1 MGPHCEVSQYF
12 IRLGPMA
19 ENSMGKTAVITGA
32 ASGIGL
38 AAAERFLKVGMKVV
52 IADINAES
60 IDKHVHRL
68 KSEGYPVEGKLTDV
82 TSESSVRELAEFT
95 QSKFGNIHIL
105 FNNAGIGGGAADEK
119 SLWEASISDWKWV
132 LDINV
137 WGVIHGIR
145 VFTPLMLAHGQEGH
159 IINTASKAGLMFGTS
174 LYSTSKHTVLALTEA
189 LYAQLKQLNSKLAVS
204 VLCPGAVNTNLNLN
218 SNRIRPV
225 NTQSDEISN
234 LSNQDKSI
242 QSKNFMST
250 YQNTVQ
256 TRMAAGLE
264 PSEIVEILMQG
275 LENGDFYILP
285 SRLED
290 AGVNERFKNIR
301 SRKIENLSKSCPQ
314 FNWSHLQSN

>member
-12 IRLGPMA
+12 IRLGYMA
-19 ENSMGKTAVITGA
+19 ANLMGKTAVITGA
-32 ASGIGL
+32 ANGIGL
-38 AAAERFLKVGMKVV
+38 AIAERLLNAGMRVV
-52 IADINAES
+52 IADIDPNS
-60 IDKHVHRL
+60 LDKQVSRL
-68 KSEGYPVEGKLTDV
+68 KSEGYLVEGKVTDV

-95 QSKFGNIHIL
+95 ISKFGNIHIL
-105 FNNAGIGGGAADEK
+105 CNNAGIGGGAADDK

-145 VFTPLMLAHGQEGH
+145 VFTPLMLAHGEEGH
-159 IINTASKAGLMFGTS
+159 IINTASKAGLIFGTS
-174 LYSTSKHTVLALTEA
+174 LYSTSKHTVIALTEA

-204 VLCPGAVNTNLNLN
+204 VLCPGAVNTNLNSN

-225 NTQSDEISN
+225 NTKSDENSN

-250 YQNTVQ
+250 YQSTVQ
-256 TRMAAGLE
+256 TRMAAGKE
-264 PSEIVEILMQG
+264 PSEIAEMLMQG
-275 LENGDFYILP
+275 LGNGDFYIMP

-290 AGVNERFKNIR
+290 AVVDERYKNIQV
-301 SRKIENLSKSCPQ
+301 RKIEDLSKSCPQ
-314 FNWSHLQSN
+314 FNWSHLK

>member
-1 MGPHCEVSQYF
+1 
-12 IRLGPMA
+12 
-19 ENSMGKTAVITGA
+19 MGKTAVITGA

-38 AAAERFLKVGMKVV
+38 AAAERFLKAGMKVV
-52 IADINAES
+52 IADIDADS
-60 IDKHVHRL
+60 IEKQVSRL
-68 KSEGYPVEGKLTDV
+68 KFEGHPVEGRVTDV

-105 FNNAGIGGGAADEK
+105 FNNAGIGGGAADDK

-159 IINTASKAGLMFGTS
+159 IINTASKAGLTFGTS
-174 LYSTSKHTVLALTEA
+174 LYSTSKHTVVALTEA
-189 LYAQLKQLNSKLAVS
+189 LYVQLKQVSSNLAVS
-204 VLCPGAVNTNLNLN
+204 VLCPGAVNTNLKSN

-225 NTQSDEISN
+225 NTQPDNIPN
-234 LSNQDKSI
+234 LSNQDKSF
-242 QSKNFMST
+242 QSINFMST

-264 PSEIVEILMQG
+264 PAEMAEILMQG
-275 LENGDFYILP
+275 LESGDFYILP
-285 SRLED
+285 NRLED
-290 AGVNERFKNIR
+290 AGVKERFKNIQA
-301 SRKIENLSKSCPQ
+301 RKIEDLPKSCPQ
-314 FNWSHLQSN
+314 FDWSHLQ

>member
-1 MGPHCEVSQYF
+1 MGPNCEVSQYF
-12 IRLGPMA
+12 VRLSQVTV
-19 ENSMGKTAVITGA
+19 NLVDKTAVITGA

-38 AAAERFLKVGMKVV
+38 AAAERFLKAGMKVV
-52 IADINAES
+52 IADIDADS
-60 IDKHVHRL
+60 IDKQVSRL
-68 KSEGYPVEGKLTDV
+68 KSEGHPVKGKVTDV

-95 QSKFGNIHIL
+95 QSKFGDIHIL
-105 FNNAGIGGGAADEK
+105 FNNAGIGGGAADDK

-159 IINTASKAGLMFGTS
+159 IINTASKAGLTFGTS

-189 LYAQLKQLNSKLAVS
+189 LYVQLKQANSNLAVS
-204 VLCPGAVNTNLNLN
+204 VLCPGAVNTNLNSN

-225 NTQSDEISN
+225 DTHANDTSN
-234 LSNQDKSI
+234 LSNQDKSF
-242 QSKNFMST
+242 QTTNFMST

-264 PSEIVEILMQG
+264 PAEMAEILMQG
-275 LENGDFYILP
+275 LESGDFYILP
-285 SRLED
+285 NRLED
-290 AGVNERFKNIR
+290 AGVKERFKNIQA
-301 SRKIENLSKSCPQ
+301 RKIEDLPKSCPQ
-314 FNWSHLQSN
+314 FNWTHLQ

>member
-1 MGPHCEVSQYF
+1 MGSHCEVSQYF
-12 IRLGPMA
+12 IRLSSVTI
-19 ENSMGKTAVITGA
+19 NLMGKTAVITGA

-38 AAAERFLKVGMKVV
+38 AAAERFLKAGMKVV
-52 IADINAES
+52 IADIDADS
-60 IDKHVHRL
+60 IEKQVSRL
-68 KSEGYPVEGKLTDV
+68 KFEGHPVEGKLTDV

-105 FNNAGIGGGAADEK
+105 FNNAGIGGGAADDK

-159 IINTASKAGLMFGTS
+159 IINTASKAGLTFGTS

-189 LYAQLKQLNSKLAVS
+189 LYVQLKQMNSKLAVS
-204 VLCPGAVNTNLNLN
+204 VLCPGAVNTNLNSN

-225 NTQSDEISN
+225 NTQPDNIPN
-234 LSNQDKSI
+234 LTNQDKSF
-242 QSKNFMST
+242 QSINFMST

-264 PSEIVEILMQG
+264 PAEMAEILMQG
-275 LENGDFYILP
+275 LETGDFYILP
-285 SRLED
+285 NRLED
-290 AGVNERFKNIR
+290 AGVKERFKNIQA
-301 SRKIENLSKSCPQ
+301 RKIEDLPKSCPQ
-314 FNWSHLQSN
+314 FDWSHLQ

>member
-1 MGPHCEVSQYF
+1 MGSHCEVSQYF
-12 IRLGPMA
+12 IRLSSVTI
-19 ENSMGKTAVITGA
+19 NLMGKTAVITGA

-38 AAAERFLKVGMKVV
+38 AAAERFLKAGMKVV
-52 IADINAES
+52 IADIDADS
-60 IDKHVHRL
+60 IEKQVSRL
-68 KSEGYPVEGKLTDV
+68 KFEGHPVEGKVTDV

-105 FNNAGIGGGAADEK
+105 FNNAGIGGGAADDK

-159 IINTASKAGLMFGTS
+159 IINTASKAGLTFGTS

-189 LYAQLKQLNSKLAVS
+189 LYVQLKQMNSKLVVS
-204 VLCPGAVNTNLNLN
+204 VLCPGAVNTNLNSN

-225 NTQSDEISN
+225 NTQPDNIPN
-234 LSNQDKSI
+234 LTNQDKSF
-242 QSKNFMST
+242 QSINFMST

-264 PSEIVEILMQG
+264 PAEMAEILMQG
-275 LENGDFYILP
+275 LETGDFYILP
-285 SRLED
+285 NRLED
-290 AGVNERFKNIR
+290 AGVKERFKNIQA
-301 SRKIENLSKSCPQ
+301 RKIEDLPKSCPQ
-314 FNWSHLQSN
+314 FDWSHLQ

>member
-1 MGPHCEVSQYF
+1 MGSHCEVSQYF
-12 IRLGPMA
+12 IRLSSVTI
-19 ENSMGKTAVITGA
+19 NLMGKTAVITGA

-38 AAAERFLKVGMKVV
+38 AAAERFLKAGMKVV
-52 IADINAES
+52 IADIDADS
-60 IDKHVHRL
+60 IEKQVSRL
-68 KSEGYPVEGKLTDV
+68 KFEGHPVEGKVTDV

-105 FNNAGIGGGAADEK
+105 FNNAGVGGGAADDK

-159 IINTASKAGLMFGTS
+159 IINTASKAGLTFGTS

-189 LYAQLKQLNSKLAVS
+189 LYVQLKQMNSKLAVS
-204 VLCPGAVNTNLNLN
+204 VLCPGAVNTNLNSN

-225 NTQSDEISN
+225 NTQPDEISN
-234 LSNQDKSI
+234 LSNQDKSF
-242 QSKNFMST
+242 QSTNFMST

-264 PSEIVEILMQG
+264 PAEMAEILMQG
-275 LENGDFYILP
+275 LETGDFYILP
-285 SRLED
+285 NRLED
-290 AGVNERFKNIR
+290 AGVKERFKNIQA
-301 SRKIENLSKSCPQ
+301 RKIEDLPKSCPQ
-314 FNWSHLQSN
+314 FDWSHLQ

>member
-1 MGPHCEVSQYF
+1 VGSHCEVSQYF
-12 IRLGPMA
+12 IRLSSVTI
-19 ENSMGKTAVITGA
+19 NLMGKTAVITGA

-38 AAAERFLKVGMKVV
+38 AAAERFLKAGMKVV
-52 IADINAES
+52 IADIDADS
-60 IDKHVHRL
+60 IEKQVSRL
-68 KSEGYPVEGKLTDV
+68 KFEGHPVEGKVTDV

-105 FNNAGIGGGAADEK
+105 FNNAGIGGGAADDK

-159 IINTASKAGLMFGTS
+159 IINTASKAGLTFGTS

-189 LYAQLKQLNSKLAVS
+189 LYVQLKQMNSKLVVS
-204 VLCPGAVNTNLNLN
+204 VLCPGAVNTNLNSN

-225 NTQSDEISN
+225 NTQPDNIPN
-234 LSNQDKSI
+234 LTNQDKSF
-242 QSKNFMST
+242 QSINFMST

-264 PSEIVEILMQG
+264 PAEMAEILMQG
-275 LENGDFYILP
+275 LETGDFYILP
-285 SRLED
+285 NRLED
-290 AGVNERFKNIR
+290 AGVKERFKNIQA
-301 SRKIENLSKSCPQ
+301 RKIEDLPKSCPQ
-314 FNWSHLQSN
+314 FDWSHLQ

>member
-1 MGPHCEVSQYF
+1 
-12 IRLGPMA
+12 MA
-19 ENSMGKTAVITGA
+19 VNFMSKTAVITGA

-38 AAAERFLKVGMKVV
+38 ATAERFLKVGMKVV

-60 IDKHVHRL
+60 IDKQVHRL

-105 FNNAGIGGGAADEK
+105 FNNAGIGGGAADDK

-145 VFTPLMLAHGQEGH
+145 VFTPLMLAHGEEGH

-204 VLCPGAVNTNLNLN
+204 VLCPGAVNTNLNSN

-225 NTQSDEISN
+225 DTTSGETSN
-234 LSNQDKSI
+234 LSNQDKSF
-242 QSKNFMST
+242 QSTNFMST

-264 PSEIVEILMQG
+264 PSEIVEIMMQG

-290 AGVNERFKNIR
+290 AGVNERIKNIR
-301 SRKIENLSKSCPQ
+301 ARKIEDLSKSCPQ
-314 FNWSHLQSN
+314 FNWSHLQ

>member
-1 MGPHCEVSQYF
+1 MGSHCEVSQYF
-12 IRLGPMA
+12 IRLSSVTI
-19 ENSMGKTAVITGA
+19 NLMGKTAVITGA

-38 AAAERFLKVGMKVV
+38 AAAERFLKAGMKVV
-52 IADINAES
+52 IADIDADS
-60 IDKHVHRL
+60 IEKQVSRL
-68 KSEGYPVEGKLTDV
+68 KFEGHPVEGRVTDV

-105 FNNAGIGGGAADEK
+105 FNNAGIGGGAADDK

-159 IINTASKAGLMFGTS
+159 IINTASKAGLTFGTS

-189 LYAQLKQLNSKLAVS
+189 LYVQLKQMNSKLAVS
-204 VLCPGAVNTNLNLN
+204 VLCPGAVNTNLNSN

-225 NTQSDEISN
+225 NTQPDNIPN
-234 LSNQDKSI
+234 LSNQDKSF
-242 QSKNFMST
+242 QSINFMST

-264 PSEIVEILMQG
+264 PAEMAEILMQG
-275 LENGDFYILP
+275 LESGDFYILP
-285 SRLED
+285 NRLED
-290 AGVNERFKNIR
+290 AGVKERFKNIQA
-301 SRKIENLSKSCPQ
+301 RKIEDLPKSCPQ
-314 FNWSHLQSN
+314 FDWSHLQ

>member
-1 MGPHCEVSQYF
+1 MT
-12 IRLGPMA
+12 INL
-19 ENSMGKTAVITGA
+19 MGKTAVITGA

-38 AAAERFLKVGMKVV
+38 AAAERFLKAGMKVV
-52 IADINAES
+52 IADIDADS
-60 IDKHVHRL
+60 IEKQVSRL
-68 KSEGYPVEGKLTDV
+68 KFEGHPVEGKVTDV

-105 FNNAGIGGGAADEK
+105 FNNAGIGGGAADDK

-159 IINTASKAGLMFGTS
+159 IINTASKAGLTFGTS

-189 LYAQLKQLNSKLAVS
+189 LYVQLKQMNSKLAVS
-204 VLCPGAVNTNLNLN
+204 VLCPGAVNTNLNSN

-225 NTQSDEISN
+225 NTQPDNIPN
-234 LSNQDKSI
+234 LTNQDKSF
-242 QSKNFMST
+242 QSINFMST

-264 PSEIVEILMQG
+264 PAEMAEILMQG
-275 LENGDFYILP
+275 LETGDFYILP
-285 SRLED
+285 NRLED
-290 AGVNERFKNIR
+290 AGVKERFKNIQA
-301 SRKIENLSKSCPQ
+301 RKIEDLPKSCPQ
-314 FNWSHLQSN
+314 FDWSHLQ

>member
-1 MGPHCEVSQYF
+1 
-12 IRLGPMA
+12 
-19 ENSMGKTAVITGA
+19 MGKTAVITGA

-38 AAAERFLKVGMKVV
+38 AAAERFLKAGMKVV
-52 IADINAES
+52 IADIDADS
-60 IDKHVHRL
+60 IEKQVSRL
-68 KSEGYPVEGKLTDV
+68 KFEGHPVEGKVTDV

-105 FNNAGIGGGAADEK
+105 FNNAGIGGGAADDK

-159 IINTASKAGLMFGTS
+159 IINTASKAGLTFGTS

-189 LYAQLKQLNSKLAVS
+189 LYVQLKQMNSKLAVS
-204 VLCPGAVNTNLNLN
+204 VLCPGAVNTNLNSN

-225 NTQSDEISN
+225 NTQPDEISN
-234 LSNQDKSI
+234 LSNQDKSF
-242 QSKNFMST
+242 QSTNFMST

-264 PSEIVEILMQG
+264 PAEMAEILMQG
-275 LENGDFYILP
+275 LETVDFYILP
-285 SRLED
+285 NRLED
-290 AGVNERFKNIR
+290 AGVKERFKNIQA
-301 SRKIENLSKSCPQ
+301 RKIEDLPKSCPQ
-314 FNWSHLQSN
+314 FDWSHLQ

>member
-1 MGPHCEVSQYF
+1 MGPNCEVSQYF
-12 IRLGPMA
+12 VRLSQVTV
-19 ENSMGKTAVITGA
+19 NLVDKTAVITGA

-38 AAAERFLKVGMKVV
+38 AAAERFLKAGMKVV
-52 IADINAES
+52 MADIDADS
-60 IDKHVHRL
+60 IDKQVSRL
-68 KSEGYPVEGKLTDV
+68 KSEGHPVKGKVTDV

-95 QSKFGNIHIL
+95 QSKFGDIHIL
-105 FNNAGIGGGAADEK
+105 FNNAGIGGGAADDK

-159 IINTASKAGLMFGTS
+159 IINTASKAGLTFGTS

-189 LYAQLKQLNSKLAVS
+189 LYVQLKQANSNLAVS
-204 VLCPGAVNTNLNLN
+204 VLCPGAVNTNLNSN

-225 NTQSDEISN
+225 DTHANDTSN
-234 LSNQDKSI
+234 LSNQDKSF
-242 QSKNFMST
+242 QTTNFMST

-264 PSEIVEILMQG
+264 PAEMAEILMQG
-275 LENGDFYILP
+275 LESGDFYILP
-285 SRLED
+285 NRLED
-290 AGVNERFKNIR
+290 AGVNERFKNIQA
-301 SRKIENLSKSCPQ
+301 RKIEDLPRSCPQ
-314 FNWSHLQSN
+314 FNWTHLQ

>member
-12 IRLGPMA
+12 IRLGHMA
-19 ENSMGKTAVITGA
+19 VNFMSKTAVITGA

-38 AAAERFLKVGMKVV
+38 ATAERFLKVGMKVV

-60 IDKHVHRL
+60 IDKQVHRL

-105 FNNAGIGGGAADEK
+105 FNNAGIGGGAADDK

-145 VFTPLMLAHGQEGH
+145 VFTPLMLAHGEEGH

-204 VLCPGAVNTNLNLN
+204 VLCPGAVNTNLNSN

-225 NTQSDEISN
+225 DTTSGETSN
-234 LSNQDKSI
+234 LSNQDKSF
-242 QSKNFMST
+242 QSTNFMST

-264 PSEIVEILMQG
+264 PSEIVEIMMQG

-290 AGVNERFKNIR
+290 AGVNERIKNIR
-301 SRKIENLSKSCPQ
+301 ARKIEDLSKSCPQ
-314 FNWSHLQSN
+314 FNWSHLQ